1 MHDHGMTT
9 AIEPALVIY
18 DRAAVLELLRCASAD
33 DLAAAAQQ
41 AQLAAQ
47 LPPAE
52 LAELNGLLAEWQQ
65 RALGPMA
72 LRDALIVDPQRG
84 RRVYGLLC
92 SAFSSGRSSVAAE
105 QALHL
110 PAAPCDLTT
119 LPREVA
125 DDRQLREFAAQ
136 AAARRHVLAWQA
148 RRHEFAPPGN
158 LADLPL
164 DPPHALP
171 AGNLRFEQPT
181 GARLLIGI
189 GLALLGMLLFLGP
202 LITSGVVP
210 AHPAGLPLAL
220 ITAALLVGI
229 RAGLRGYLGAA
240 LIWLVANLP
249 GFRHDR
255 DLIGLWPAVPLM
267 ISGLLLLRSDP
278 HVRAMWQHIARQF
291 TRD

>member
-1 MHDHGMTT
+1 MHDRGTAP

-18 DRAAVLELLRCASAD
+18 DREAVLALLRSAGAD
-33 DLAAAAQQ
+33 DLASPVQQ
-41 AQLAAQ
+41 ARLAAQ
-47 LPPAE
+47 LQPTE
-52 LAELNGLLAEWQQ
+52 LAELNALLAEWHQ

-92 SAFSSGRSSVAAE
+92 SAYSSGRSSVAPE

-110 PAAPCDLTT
+110 PAAPCDLTV
-119 LPREVA
+119 LPREIA
-125 DDRQLREFAAQ
+125 DDRCLREFADL
-136 AAARRHVLAWQA
+136 AAARRLVLAWQA
-148 RRHEFAPPGN
+148 QRHDFAPPGD
-158 LADLPL
+158 LTDLPI
-164 DPPHALP
+164 DPPHSRQADHP
-171 AGNLRFEQPT
+171 RFEQPT
-181 GARLLIGI
+181 GARLVIGI
-189 GLALLGMLLFLGP
+189 ILAVFGVVLFLGP

-210 AHPAGLPLAL
+210 EHPAGLPLAL

-229 RAGLRGYLGAA
+229 RAGLRGYLGAG

-278 HVRAMWQHIARQF
+278 HVRAMWHHVARQF